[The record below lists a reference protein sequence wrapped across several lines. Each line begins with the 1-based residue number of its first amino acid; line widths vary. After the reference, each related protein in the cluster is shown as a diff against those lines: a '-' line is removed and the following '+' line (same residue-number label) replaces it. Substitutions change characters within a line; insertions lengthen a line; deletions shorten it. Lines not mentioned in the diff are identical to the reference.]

1 MFSNIMGIVSRYLS
15 YFECSLQ
22 VAAALI
28 EKTERKTR
36 VGRSQTH
43 LNPNHSDH
51 RLAQKQAKNNIQYM
65 HTDTDLAAV
74 TDTHDSS
81 VKNLQF
87 CRFLCFGFTQGI
99 TCFLTD

>member
-1 MFSNIMGIVSRYLS
+1 MGIVSYYFS

-22 VAAALI
+22 VTAALI

-36 VGRSQTH
+36 VRRSQTH

-51 RLAQKQAKNNIQYM
+51 RLAQKQAKNNILKDIQNIR
-65 HTDTDLAAV
+65 TDTVLAAV

-81 VKNLQF
+81 VK
-87 CRFLCFGFTQGI
+87 
-99 TCFLTD
+99 TCTFVDFYASASLKELHAS